1 MKGITKDAIDEIFD
15 NIDKIVFDDID
26 KIAEEDFSRK
36 PNYELLGEQRC
47 QDTDN
52 LGYRCTQRVHGDG
65 SRFCYLHKK
74 YRAGLVNPDDHWH
87 MIRNRSAY
95 WIGDED
101 EVSTSI

>member
-1 MKGITKDAIDEIFD
+1 MKSATKDVIDEIFD
-15 NIDKIVFDDID
+15 NIDR
-26 KIAEEDFSRK
+26 IAEEGYYAEKDFSEK

-52 LGYRCTQRVHGDG
+52 LGYRCIQRVHGDG

-74 YRAGLVNPDDHWH
+74 YRAGLVDPNDHWN

-101 EVSTSI
+101 EVSTSV